1 MSRCLYTY
9 YCQCSNSFKSK
20 IRISPSSVFVQ
31 KFFLLEQI
39 LNQYKFAV
47 WYIQSEKKVKI
58 TRKISGHYR
67 RLHEEI
73 KKVYE
78 LYYNYNDELIKE
90 ILANGLKTNSK
101 TGENLVLFEDNPRLA
116 HEIMNITEKIR
127 YIANQIIGIN
137 S

>member
-1 MSRCLYTY
+1 M
-9 YCQCSNSFKSK
+9 
-20 IRISPSSVFVQ
+20 
-31 KFFLLEQI
+31 LEQI

-58 TRKISGHYR
+58 TRKIIGHYR